1 MSSPLVRD
9 DFRTTLDWW
18 VASTQD
24 FYARSV
30 VSAWMAVA
38 IFVVSGAVASWRSRS
53 ILASARAGMST
64 GILAAVSIDA
74 VILIQLVIRLDAH
87 TMQMI
92 AASGGL
98 SEAFLLPFVVA
109 VPGTVLAATGGL
121 VGSLVLWSKERL
133 SPNS

>member
-1 MSSPLVRD
+1 
-9 DFRTTLDWW
+9 
-18 VASTQD
+18 
-24 FYARSV
+24 
-30 VSAWMAVA
+30 MAVA

-53 ILASARAGMST
+53 SLASARAGMST

-98 SEAFLLPFVVA
+98 SEAFLLPLVVA

>member
-1 MSSPLVRD
+1 
-9 DFRTTLDWW
+9 
-18 VASTQD
+18 
-24 FYARSV
+24 
-30 VSAWMAVA
+30 MAVA